1 MEEDM
6 SVIKAYSHS
15 VAEVYEDGIIQRR
28 VVLVQGKKTSQKIRK
43 EMLTR
48 LYKEVEKAAAMQIGN
63 VYYIEVK
70 YS

>member
-1 MEEDM
+1 M
-6 SVIKAYSHS
+6 SAIKAYSHQ
-15 VAEVYEDGIIQRR
+15 VAEIYENGIIQRR
-28 VVLVQGKKTSQKIRK
+28 VVLVQGKKTSQMIRK

-48 LYKEVEKAAAMQIGN
+48 LYKEVEKAAAMQKGN

>member
-1 MEEDM
+1 M
-6 SVIKAYSHS
+6 SAIKAYSHQ
-15 VAEVYEDGIIQRR
+15 VAEIYENGIIQRR
-28 VVLVQGKKTSQKIRK
+28 VVLVQGKKTNQMIRK

-48 LYKEVEKAAAMQIGN
+48 LHKEVQKAAAMQIGN

>member
-1 MEEDM
+1 M
-6 SVIKAYSHS
+6 SAIKAYSHQ
-15 VAEVYEDGIIQRR
+15 VAEIYENGIIQRR
-28 VVLVQGKKTSQKIRK
+28 VVLVQGKKTNQNIRK

-48 LYKEVEKAAAMQIGN
+48 LYKEVEKAAAMKIGN